1 MPDFDDTRKALS
13 SWRAEREQTHNALL
27 LAREA
32 VKRGKPGAEGLLRE
46 LEQVATSLDARGA
59 GLWESFAAFTSPKE
73 ALRRLHDRHPILL
86 FPLRLE
92 TRFKTVGDQ
101 AQLWVR
107 VYPDQCL
114 AESFEPELTEAEAR
128 NAQVFWS
135 GIWRAGGIDAEERA
149 AWRDLA
155 MAHGVG
161 RASWIVKRHTPLNP
175 ADQPQRNKPSDV
187 LLVIVATTD
196 APAATAAFWEKVWR
210 AGGTEAAVVAAR
222 PALEEEVGVATA
234 ARIIEECTPVNLGQP
249 PGAGETRA
257 TNGVKL
263 AVIKFPPLPSL
274 ELRRTSWSRAPR
286 VRLLPERLV
295 LMAWRGQAPSGDDDE
310 EEALKKPEIEQ
321 EGATIQAPLAVGPDP
336 GASGDE
342 QLRPDGDDLKIP
354 DSIRWMFDFERAL
367 EVGMAFRIDLTQ
379 QQADS
384 GFTRIVV
391 LGVRVSDTPAEG
403 KSQLESLLDDHL
415 RSRAGFELLPQGTP
429 TNNTESESTRF
440 NVHGDPDASF
450 NTGFREQPAFTAE
463 ADPLLRRDGEWF
475 AQLLGISPA
484 LAQRIPNAGGRDQ
497 LEARAMNLALWPGT
511 IGYMMRTMLA
521 PVFAEADVEATRS
534 FFARCVSG
542 RGAIPAVRVGAQP
555 YGILPVTSF
564 GSVNWFDA
572 DISSRLAIFRDQSFL
587 SYLRRLR
594 ALLMQI
600 EQEWDAQLA
609 KVSFV
614 GKTGAGVDPHQV
626 LLDVLDLQASS
637 VEFHSLKADSET
649 HKYHLLSFL
658 SQPLALAL
666 LRNLPTKQDALAL
679 LSRLGYSGATEPDA
693 VKKLFSGRT
702 PPLQGAVIDTVEFS
716 ETDPIAPCAGA
727 MNYLEW
733 LVNGAR
739 TNFDIIQE
747 QRGFDAGREP
757 SALLYLLLRHAL
769 QIAYSGTAQR
779 EKARRGL
786 IEAAQVSYA
795 EPAFVHVQSEKTVSE
810 SRYNV
815 LYETVNGRRLS
826 EVIRLDIDAI
836 DPELSEQVAAI
847 ERLTRTPTAPLERAF
862 AEHIDCASYRLD
874 AWKQGLLAWQLE
886 RIRSAGEGQD
896 GTYLGA
902 YGWLEDVRPE
912 GKTFTPVKLPADV
925 DALVNKPGDASLMRE
940 STNLGLIHAP
950 SLNHATT
957 AAVLRNGYQANGG
970 RMAVDLS
977 SQRVRL
983 ALGIIEGMRVGQS
996 LGALLGYRFE
1006 RHLHD
1011 AGILQLRA
1019 TMYAIRRQF
1028 PLAVQQIKSTKDDTL
1043 AIEAI
1048 AASNVVD
1055 GRALLRHV
1063 EASPQKSY
1071 PWGIATLPLDP
1082 DATRRAAMVVAIDA
1096 AVTHV
1101 RDVNDAV
1108 ADLAL
1113 AEGVHQAVIGNYDR
1127 SAGTLEAFAKG
1138 GLPPEVDV
1146 IHTPRSGTSLT
1157 LRTAVHLD
1165 PAVTANPI
1173 VGLAMSPMAKAEPV
1187 LNAWLGARLPAA
1199 DNVGCRVTWVDRTT
1213 GAQAPPAFVTQRD
1226 LKLQPLDLIYLMQ
1239 ETGDV
1244 PLGFLDDRVL
1254 QFVHT
1259 TATPA
1264 LGKRITVEYTTRVL
1278 GKVTFFELR
1287 ALITSLY
1294 AMTIAS
1300 RPLKPADL
1308 IRQADARGAE
1318 QPQSQI
1324 AVGRLTAAQA
1334 ELAGARTTALQTL
1347 LANLPAGTVDGAITA
1362 YANEVSKLAAWRLPQ
1377 TGVGFVFQWRQRQY
1391 EALAKKLDALI
1402 ARWTAIRDDARQ
1414 KLIDFDGAPGLLEPE
1429 QRSALATIELLVST
1443 SYITPQ
1449 PTTVAAFRTAVG
1461 NKLTAFDNELTTV
1474 KGFAATNF
1482 STLAAF
1488 AAALQGEPLDTF
1500 ERDALKLSEDLDEIV
1515 RFRLELKRVLEGLI
1529 AEVGKRATSANTLL
1543 TKTPLTIDATQA
1555 AAKKLFGDDFQ
1566 VIPTFTLRATAAAD
1580 VTAAHTHFQNG
1591 GLTQY
1596 VVNTI
1601 GREFPVDDWLHGVA
1615 RVREKI
1621 RHWENAI
1628 ALCDAF
1634 GTASPEPVP
1643 LQLPFEAG
1651 DNWLAL
1657 EIPPAATDAERAITR
1672 DKLLY
1677 TAHFPAGFD
1686 ATQQMAGLLVD
1697 EWNEVIPE
1705 KTETTGV
1712 AFHYDRPNS
1721 EPPQCW
1727 LLALPAVMD
1736 GAWSWEEL
1744 RDAVTGTLDAARR
1757 RAIEPDHLATT
1768 AYSWFLPA
1776 TYSAYTFPEISIS
1789 NYLLRNVAVL
1799 AQLKD
1804 A

>member
-1 MPDFDDTRKALS
+1 MPGFDDARKALA
-13 SWRAEREQTHNALL
+13 SWRVEREQTQNALL

-32 VKRGKPGAEGLLRE
+32 VKRGKRGSEGELRE
-46 LEQVATSLDARGA
+46 LEGTAKSLDGRGA
-59 GLWESFAAFTSPKE
+59 GLWEAFGEFASPKD
-73 ALRRLHDRHPILL
+73 ALRQLPDRHPILL

-92 TRFKTVGDQ
+92 TRFKTVDRQ

-114 AESFEPELTEAEAR
+114 AESFEPALTEAEAK
-128 NAQVFWS
+128 NAQVFWA
-135 GIWRAGGIDAEERA
+135 GIWRAGGVDAEERS

-155 MAHGVG
+155 NAHGVG
-161 RASWIVKRHTPLNP
+161 RASWIVKHHLPLNP
-175 ADQPQRNKPSDV
+175 SDQPQRTTPGDV
-187 LLVIVATTD
+187 LLVIIASAD
-196 APAATAAFWEKVWR
+196 APARTAEFWEKVWR
-210 AGGTEAAVVAAR
+210 TGGTEAAIVAAR
-222 PALEEEVGVATA
+222 PALETEVGAATA
-234 ARIIEECTPVNLGQP
+234 ARIVEEFTPVNLGQP
-249 PGAGETRA
+249 PGAGGTRT
-257 TNGVKL
+257 TNGVKVTVIHFTPL
-263 AVIKFPPLPSL
+263 A
-274 ELRRTSWSRAPR
+274 EMALRRTSWSRAPQ

-295 LMAWRGQAPSGDDDE
+295 LLAWRGDTI
-310 EEALKKPEIEQ
+310 EIEK

-336 GASGDE
+336 AGTGDA
-342 QLRPDGDDLKIP
+342 QLKPDGDELKIP
-354 DSIRWMFDFERAL
+354 ESIRWMFDFERAL
-367 EVGMAFRIDLTQ
+367 EVGMAFRIDLTP
-379 QQADS
+379 QQATA
-384 GFTRIVV
+384 GFTRIIV
-391 LGVRVSDTPAEG
+391 LGVRVSDTPAEAN
-403 KSQLESLLDDHL
+403 KQFETLLENHL
-415 RSRAGFELLPQGTP
+415 HSRPGFELLPQGTA
-429 TNNTESESTRF
+429 TNNTEEESTGR
-440 NVHGDPDASF
+440 NVHGNADASF
-450 NTGFREQPAFTAE
+450 DTAFRERPAFTAE
-463 ADPLLRRDGEWF
+463 SDPLLRRDGDWF
-475 AQLLGISPA
+475 AQLLGIAPS

-497 LEARAMNLALWPGT
+497 IEARAMNLALWPGT
-511 IGYMMRTMLA
+511 VGYMMRTMMA
-521 PVFAEADVEATRS
+521 PVFAAADIDATRS
-534 FFARCVSG
+534 YFARYVSG
-542 RGAIPAVRVGAQP
+542 RGAIPAVRVGSQP

-564 GSVNWFDA
+564 KAVNWFDGDRFPHA
-572 DISSRLAIFRDQSFL
+572 TMFL
-587 SYLRRLR
+587 NQGLTSYLKRLR
-594 ALLMQI
+594 TLLMQI
-600 EQEWDAQLA
+600 EQEWDAQLE

-626 LLDVLDLQASS
+626 LLDVLDLHASS

-649 HKYHLLSFL
+649 HKYHLLSLL
-658 SQPLALAL
+658 SHPLATAL
-666 LRNLPTKQDALAL
+666 LKNLPTKADALAL
-679 LSRLGYSGATEPDA
+679 LQRLGYGGAEEPDA

-702 PPLQGAVIDTVEFS
+702 PPLRGAVIDTVEFS
-716 ETDPIAPCAGA
+716 ETDPIAPCAGP

-769 QIAYSGTAQR
+769 QIAYSSTAQR

-786 IEAAQVSYA
+786 IDAAQVSYA
-795 EPAFVHVQSEKTVSE
+795 EPPFVHVQAEAAASE
-810 SRYNV
+810 SRYHV
-815 LYETVNGRRLS
+815 LYETVNGTRLS
-826 EVIRLDIDAI
+826 ELIRLNIDGV
-836 DPELSEQVAAI
+836 DSELSEQVAAI
-847 ERLTRTPTAPLERAF
+847 ERLTDTPTAALERAF
-862 AEHIDCASYRLD
+862 AEHLDCASYRLD

-886 RIRSAGEGQD
+886 RMRAAGEGQD

-902 YGWLEDVRPE
+902 YGWLEDVKPE
-912 GKTFTPVKLPADV
+912 GKTFTPVTLPSEV
-925 DALVNKPGDASLMRE
+925 DALINKPGDSPLLRD

-957 AAVLRNGYQANGG
+957 AAVLRNGYQTNGG

-983 ALGIIEGMRVGQS
+983 AMGIIEGMRVGQS

-1019 TMYAIRRQF
+1019 TVYAIRRQF
-1028 PLAVQQIKSTKDDTL
+1028 PLAAQQIKSTTDDTL
-1043 AIEAI
+1043 PIEAI

-1055 GRALLRHV
+1055 GRALLKHV
-1063 EASPQKSY
+1063 EMSAQKNY
-1071 PWGIATLPLDP
+1071 PWGIATLPLDA
-1082 DATRRAAMVVAIDA
+1082 DLARRMAMNAAIDA
-1096 AVTHV
+1096 AVTHIG
-1101 RDVNDAV
+1101 DVNDAV

-1113 AEGVHQAVIGNYDR
+1113 AEGVHQAVTGNYDR
-1127 SAGTLEAFAKG
+1127 AAGTLDAFAKG

-1146 IHTPRSGTSLT
+1146 IRTPRSGTSLT
-1157 LRTAVHLD
+1157 LRTALHLD
-1165 PAVTANPI
+1165 PAATANPI
-1173 VGLAMSPMAKAEPV
+1173 AGVPMSPMATAEPV
-1187 LNAWLGARLPAA
+1187 LNAWLAARLPAA
-1199 DNVGCRVTWVDRTT
+1199 DDVGCRVTWVDRVT
-1213 GAQAPPAFVTQRD
+1213 GTPAPAEFITQKQ
-1226 LKLQPLDLIYLMQ
+1226 LNLQPLDLLYLMQ

-1254 QFVHT
+1254 QFIHT
-1259 TATPA
+1259 NKAPA
-1264 LGKRITVEYTTRVL
+1264 LDKRIAIQYTTRVP

-1287 ALITSLY
+1287 ALLNSLY
-1294 AMTIAS
+1294 AMTVAS

-1308 IRQADARGAE
+1308 IRQADARGAD

-1324 AVGRLTAAQA
+1324 AVGRLTSAQA
-1334 ELAGARTTALQTL
+1334 DLAGARTTGLQTL
-1347 LANLPAGTVDGAITA
+1347 LANLPAGTVDDAITA
-1362 YANEVSKLAAWRLPQ
+1362 YANEVSKLGAWRLPQ
-1377 TGVGFVFQWRQRQY
+1377 SGVGFLFQWRQRQY
-1391 EALAKKLDALI
+1391 EALSVKLDALI
-1402 ARWTAIRDDARQ
+1402 VRWTATRDDAGQ
-1414 KLIDFDGAPGLLEPE
+1414 KLIDFDAAIGMTEPH
-1429 QRSALATIELLVST
+1429 QRAALATVELLVST
-1443 SYITPQ
+1443 SYIAPQ
-1449 PTTVAAFRTAVG
+1449 PATVSLHRTAVG
-1461 NKLTAFDNELTTV
+1461 NKLTTFDNELTTL
-1474 KGFAATNF
+1474 KGIAATNHA
-1482 STLAAF
+1482 TLSALV
-1488 AAALQGEPLDTF
+1488 AALQAEPLDPF
-1500 ERDALKLSEDLDEIV
+1500 EREALKLQGDIDEIA
-1515 RFRLELKRVLEGLI
+1515 RFRLELTSMLEGLI
-1529 AEVGKRATSANTLL
+1529 LEVGRRATQANTLL
-1543 TKTPLTIDATQA
+1543 TKSPLTIDAAQA

-1566 VIPTFTLRATAAAD
+1566 IIPSFTLRAAAAGD

-1596 VVNTI
+1596 VVNTV

-1615 RVREKI
+1615 RVRDKM

-1628 ALCDAF
+1628 ALCEAF
-1634 GTASPEPVP
+1634 GTAAPEATP

-1657 EIPPAATDAERAITR
+1657 EMPPAAADGERAITR

-1677 TAHFPAGFD
+1677 TAHFPGGFD
-1686 ATQQMAGLLVD
+1686 SAQPMAGLLVD

-1727 LLALPAVMD
+1727 LLVLPAVMD

>member
-1 MPDFDDTRKALS
+1 MTDFDDTRKGLTD
-13 SWRAEREQTHNALL
+13 WRAEREQTHDALL

-32 VKRGKPGAEGLLRE
+32 VKRGQRGAEGRVRE
-46 LEQVATSLDARGA
+46 LEQTVASLDASGA
-59 GLWESFAAFTSPKE
+59 DLWMAFGKFASPKD
-73 ALRRLHDRHPILL
+73 ALRQLSDRHPILL

-92 TRFKTVGDQ
+92 TRFKTVDRQ

-114 AESFEPELTEAEAR
+114 AESFEPALTEAEAR
-128 NAQVFWS
+128 NAQNFWA
-135 GIWRAGGIDAEERA
+135 GIWRAGGVDAEERA

-155 MAHGVG
+155 KAHGVG
-161 RASWIVKRHTPLNP
+161 RASWIVKHHTPLNP

-187 LLVIVATTD
+187 LLVIIASAS
-196 APAATAAFWEKVWR
+196 APAKTSEFWEKVWR
-210 AGGTEAAVVAAR
+210 AGGTEAAIVAER
-222 PALEEEVGVATA
+222 PGLETAVGAATA
-234 ARIIEECTPVNLGQP
+234 KRIVEELTPVNLTQP
-249 PGAGETRA
+249 PGTGETRA
-257 TNGVKL
+257 TNGVQV
-263 AVIKFPPLPSL
+263 AVITFTPLDDL
-274 ELRRTSWSRAPR
+274 DLRRTSWSRAPR

-295 LMAWRGQAPSGDDDE
+295 LTAWRGNT
-310 EEALKKPEIEQ
+310 LEIET
-321 EGATIQAPLAVGPDP
+321 EGALIQTPLAVGPDP
-336 GASGDE
+336 AGTGNE
-342 QLRPDGDDLKIP
+342 QLKPDGDDLQIP
-354 DSIRWMFDFERAL
+354 ESIRWMFDFERAL
-367 EVGMAFRIDLTQ
+367 EVGMAFRVNLTQ
-379 QQADS
+379 TQATA

-391 LGVRVSDTPAEG
+391 LGVRVSTAQAEG
-403 KSQLESLLDDHL
+403 KKELEALLENHL
-415 RSRAGFELLPQGTP
+415 HSRAGFELLPQGTA
-429 TNNTESESTRF
+429 TNNTEDESTGF
-440 NVHGDPDASF
+440 NMHGNPDGSF
-450 NTGFREQPAFTAE
+450 DTGFREQPAFTVE
-463 ADPLLRRDGEWF
+463 SDPLLRRDGEWF

-497 LEARAMNLALWPGT
+497 IEARAMNLALWPGT
-511 IGYMMRTMLA
+511 LGYMMRTMMA
-521 PVFAEADVEATRS
+521 PVFTDPDIEATRS
-534 FFARCVSG
+534 YFARYVSG
-542 RGAIPAVRVGAQP
+542 RGPIPAVRVGAQP

-564 GSVNWFDA
+564 NVVTWFDGKR
-572 DISSRLAIFRDQSFL
+572 SG
-587 SYLRRLR
+587 YLKRLR
-594 ALLMQI
+594 TLLMQI

-614 GKTGAGVDPHQV
+614 GKSGNGVDPQQV
-626 LLDVLDLQASS
+626 LLDVLDLHASS

-649 HKYHLLSFL
+649 HKYHLLSLL
-658 SQPLALAL
+658 SHPLATAL
-666 LRNLPTKQDALAL
+666 LKNLPTKADALAL
-679 LSRLGYSGATEPDA
+679 LQRLGYAGTQEPDA

-702 PPLQGAVIDTVEFS
+702 PPLKGAVIDTVEFS
-716 ETDPIAPCAGA
+716 ETDPVAPCAGM

-757 SALLYLLLRHAL
+757 SALLYLMLRHAL

-795 EPAFVHVQSEKTVSE
+795 EPAFVHIQSEKTVSE

-815 LYETVNGRRLS
+815 LHETVNGKRLS
-826 EVIRLDIDAI
+826 ELIRLDIDVI
-836 DPELSEQVAAI
+836 DAELSEQVAAI
-847 ERLTRTPTAPLERAF
+847 ERLTRTPTAALERAF

-874 AWKQGLLAWQLE
+874 AWKQGLLARQLE
-886 RIRSAGEGQD
+886 RMRAESEGQD

-902 YGWLEDVRPE
+902 YGWLEDVKPE
-912 GKTFTPVKLPADV
+912 GKSFTPVTLPTNL
-925 DALVNKPGDASLMRE
+925 DALINKPGDAPLLRE

-957 AAVLRNGYQANGG
+957 AAVLRNGHQANGG
-970 RMAVDLS
+970 RMALDLS

-983 ALGIIEGMRVGQS
+983 AMGIIEGMRVGQS

-1028 PLAVQQIKSTKDDTL
+1028 PLAAQQLKSTKDDTL

-1063 EASPQKSY
+1063 EASTQKNY
-1071 PWGIATLPLDP
+1071 PWGLATLPLDP
-1082 DATRRAAMVVAIDA
+1082 DPARRTAMNAAIDA
-1096 AVTHV
+1096 AVAHI
-1101 RDVNDAV
+1101 RDVNHAV
-1108 ADLAL
+1108 ADLAI

-1146 IHTPRSGTSLT
+1146 IRTPRSGTSLT
-1157 LRTAVHLD
+1157 LRTALHLD
-1165 PAVTANPI
+1165 PTANANPI
-1173 VGLAMSPMAKAEPV
+1173 AGVPMSAMASAEPV
-1187 LNAWLGARLPAA
+1187 LNAWLGSRLPAA
-1199 DNVGCRVTWVDRTT
+1199 DNVGCRVTWVDRAT
-1213 GAQAPPAFVTQRD
+1213 GAPAPPEFVTQRQ
-1226 LKLQPLDLIYLMQ
+1226 LNLQPLDLIYLMQ

-1254 QFVHT
+1254 QFVHAT
-1259 TATPA
+1259 KTPA
-1264 LGKRITVEYTTRVL
+1264 LGKRITIEYTTRVT

-1287 ALITSLY
+1287 ALLNSLY

-1308 IRQADARGAE
+1308 IRQVDARGAE

-1324 AVGRLTAAQA
+1324 AVGRLIAAQA
-1334 ELAGARTTALQTL
+1334 ELAGARTTGLQTL
-1347 LANLPAGTVDGAITA
+1347 LTNLPAGTVDDAITS
-1362 YANEVSKLAAWRLPQ
+1362 YATEVSKLAAWRLPQ
-1377 TGVGFVFQWRQRQY
+1377 TGVGFLFQWRQRQY

-1402 ARWTAIRDDARQ
+1402 VRWTAIRDDARQ
-1414 KLIDFDGAPGLLEPE
+1414 KLLDFDGAVGMTEPD
-1429 QRSALATIELLVST
+1429 QRAALATIELLVST
-1443 SYITPQ
+1443 SYVTPQ
-1449 PTTVAAFRTAVG
+1449 PATVALHRTAAG
-1461 NKLTAFDNELTTV
+1461 NKVTAFDNELTTA
-1474 KGFAATNF
+1474 KGIRATNHA
-1482 STLAAF
+1482 TLSAF
-1488 AAALQGEPLDTF
+1488 VDALRAEPLGTF
-1500 ERDALKLSEDLDEIV
+1500 ERDAMNLQDDLDEIA
-1515 RFRLELKRVLEGLI
+1515 RFRLELKSILEGLI
-1529 AEVGKRATSANTLL
+1529 VEVGKRSADANALL
-1543 TKTPLTIDATQA
+1543 TKTPLTIEAAQA

-1566 VIPTFTLRATAAAD
+1566 LIPSFTLRPASAAD
-1580 VTAAHTHFQNG
+1580 VSAARTHFQNG

-1596 VVNTI
+1596 VVETI

-1615 RVREKI
+1615 RVRDKM

-1628 ALCDAF
+1628 VLCEVF
-1634 GTASPEPVP
+1634 GTAAPELEP
-1643 LQLPFEAG
+1643 LQLPFEEG

-1657 EIPPAATDAERAITR
+1657 EIPPAPTDAERAITR

-1677 TAHFPAGFD
+1677 TAHFPAGLD
-1686 ATQQMAGLLVD
+1686 AAQPMAGLLVD

-1744 RDAVTGTLDAARR
+1744 RDAVTSTLDAARR
-1757 RAIEPDHLATT
+1757 RAIEPDHVATT
-1768 AYSWFLPA
+1768 TYSWFLPA

-1789 NYLLRNVAVL
+1789 NYLLRNIAVL

-1804 A
+1804 E

>member
-1 MPDFDDTRKALS
+1 MTDFDDTRKELTD
-13 SWRAEREQTHNALL
+13 WRAERERTHDALL

-32 VKRGKPGAEGLLRE
+32 VKRGKRDSEGRVRE
-46 LEQVATSLDARGA
+46 LEQTLESLDVRGA
-59 GLWESFAAFTSPKE
+59 DLWKAFGKFVSPKD
-73 ALRRLHDRHPILL
+73 ALRQLSDRHPILL

-92 TRFKTVGDQ
+92 TRFKTVDRQ

-114 AESFEPELTEAEAR
+114 AESFEPALTEAEAR
-128 NAQVFWS
+128 NAQLFWA
-135 GIWRAGGIDAEERA
+135 GIWRAGGVDAEERA

-155 MAHGVG
+155 TAHGVG
-161 RASWIVKRHTPLNP
+161 RASWIVKHHTPLNP
-175 ADQPQRNKPSDV
+175 AEQPQRNKPSDV
-187 LLVIVATTD
+187 LLVIIASAG
-196 APAATAAFWEKVWR
+196 APAKTAEFWEKVWR
-210 AGGTEAAVVAAR
+210 AGGTEAAIVAER
-222 PALEEEVGVATA
+222 PGLETTVGAATA
-234 ARIIEECTPVNLGQP
+234 KRIVEDFTPVNLAQP

-257 TNGVKL
+257 TNGVQV
-263 AVIKFPPLPSL
+263 AVITFTPLDDL
-274 ELRRTSWSRAPR
+274 DLRRTSWSRAPR

-295 LMAWRGQAPSGDDDE
+295 LTAWRGNTI
-310 EEALKKPEIEQ
+310 EIEA
-321 EGATIQAPLAVGPDP
+321 EGALIQTPLAVGPDP
-336 GASGDE
+336 AGTGNE
-342 QLRPDGDDLKIP
+342 QLKPDGDDLQIP
-354 DSIRWMFDFERAL
+354 ESIRWMFDFERAL
-367 EVGMAFRIDLTQ
+367 EVGMAFRVNLTQ
-379 QQADS
+379 AQATA

-391 LGVRVSDTPAEG
+391 LGVRVSTAQTEG
-403 KSQLESLLDDHL
+403 KKELEALLEDHL
-415 RSRAGFELLPQGTP
+415 HSRTGFELLPQGTA
-429 TNNTESESTRF
+429 TNNTEDESTGF
-440 NVHGDPDASF
+440 NVHGNPDASF
-450 NTGFREQPAFTAE
+450 DTGFREQPAFIAE
-463 ADPLLRRDGEWF
+463 SDPFLRRDGEWF

-484 LAQRIPNAGGRDQ
+484 LAQRIPNAAGRDQ
-497 LEARAMNLALWPGT
+497 IEARAMNLALWPST
-511 IGYMMRTMLA
+511 LGYMMRTMMA
-521 PVFAEADVEATRS
+521 PVFADPDIEATRS
-534 FFARCVSG
+534 YFARYVSG

-564 GSVNWFDA
+564 NVVTWFDGKRSA
-572 DISSRLAIFRDQSFL
+572 
-587 SYLRRLR
+587 YLKRLR
-594 ALLMQI
+594 TLLMQI

-614 GKTGAGVDPHQV
+614 GKSGNGVDPQQV
-626 LLDVLDLQASS
+626 LLDVLDLHASS

-649 HKYHLLSFL
+649 HKYHLLSLL
-658 SQPLALAL
+658 SHPLAAAL
-666 LRNLPTKQDALAL
+666 LKNLPTKADALAL
-679 LSRLGYSGATEPDA
+679 LQRLGYTGTQESDA
-693 VKKLFSGRT
+693 VKKIFSGRT
-702 PPLQGAVIDTVEFS
+702 PPLKGAVIDTVEFS
-716 ETDPIAPCAGA
+716 ETDPVAPCAGP

-733 LVNGAR
+733 LVHGAR

-747 QRGFDAGREP
+747 QRGFDPGREP
-757 SALLYLLLRHAL
+757 SALLYLMLRHAL

-815 LYETVNGRRLS
+815 LYETVNGKRLS
-826 EVIRLDIDAI
+826 ELIRLDIDVI
-836 DPELSEQVAAI
+836 DAELSEQVAAI
-847 ERLTRTPTAPLERAF
+847 ERLTRTPTAALERAF
-862 AEHIDCASYRLD
+862 AEHIDCTSYRLD
-874 AWKQGLLAWQLE
+874 AWKQGMLTWQLE
-886 RIRSAGEGQD
+886 RMRAGREGQD
-896 GTYLGA
+896 DTYLGA
-902 YGWLEDVRPE
+902 YGWLEDVKPE
-912 GKTFTPVKLPADV
+912 GKSFTPVTLPTEV
-925 DALVNKPGDASLMRE
+925 DALINKPGDAPLLRE

-983 ALGIIEGMRVGQS
+983 AMGIIEGMRVGQS

-1006 RHLHD
+1006 RYLHD

-1019 TMYAIRRQF
+1019 TMYALRRQF
-1028 PLAVQQIKSTKDDTL
+1028 PLAAQQLKSTKDDTL

-1063 EASPQKSY
+1063 EASTQKNY
-1071 PWGIATLPLDP
+1071 PWGLATLPLDP
-1082 DATRRAAMVVAIDA
+1082 DPARRTAMNAAIDA
-1096 AVTHV
+1096 AVAHI

-1108 ADLAL
+1108 ADLAI

-1146 IHTPRSGTSLT
+1146 IRTPRSGTALT
-1157 LRTAVHLD
+1157 LRTALHLD
-1165 PAVTANPI
+1165 PTANANPI
-1173 VGLAMSPMAKAEPV
+1173 AGAPMSPMASAEPV
-1187 LNAWLGARLPAA
+1187 LNAWLGSRLPTA
-1199 DNVGCRVTWVDRTT
+1199 DNVGCWVTWVDRVT
-1213 GAQAPPAFVTQRD
+1213 GAPAPPEFITQRQ
-1226 LKLQPLDLIYLMQ
+1226 LNLQPIDLIYLMQ

-1244 PLGFLDDRVL
+1244 PLSFLDDRVL
-1254 QFVHT
+1254 QFVHAT
-1259 TATPA
+1259 KTPA
-1264 LGKRITVEYTTRVL
+1264 LSKRITIEYTTRVA

-1287 ALITSLY
+1287 ALLNSLY
-1294 AMTIAS
+1294 ALTIAS

-1308 IRQADARGAE
+1308 MRQVDARGAE

-1324 AVGRLTAAQA
+1324 AVGRLTSAQT
-1334 ELAGARTTALQTL
+1334 ELAGARTTGLQTL
-1347 LANLPAGTVDGAITA
+1347 LTNLPSGTVDDAIDS
-1362 YANEVSKLAAWRLPQ
+1362 YATEVSKLAAWRLPQ
-1377 TGVGFVFQWRQRQY
+1377 TGIGFLFQWRQRQY

-1402 ARWTAIRDDARQ
+1402 VRWTAIRDDARQ
-1414 KLIDFDGAPGLLEPE
+1414 KLLDFDGAVGMTEPD
-1429 QRSALATIELLVST
+1429 QRAALATIELLVST
-1443 SYITPQ
+1443 SYVTPQ
-1449 PTTVAAFRTAVG
+1449 PSTVTLHRKEAGKKFTG
-1461 NKLTAFDNELTTV
+1461 FDNELTTLN
-1474 KGFAATNF
+1474 GIRATNYA
-1482 STLAAF
+1482 TLSAF
-1488 AAALQGEPLDTF
+1488 VAALQAEPLDTF
-1500 ERDALKLSEDLDEIV
+1500 ERDAMKLQEEIDEIA
-1515 RFRLELKRVLEGLI
+1515 RFRLELKSILEGLI
-1529 AEVGKRATSANTLL
+1529 VEVGKRSADANTLL
-1543 TKTPLTIDATQA
+1543 TKTPLTIDAAQA

-1566 VIPTFTLRATAAAD
+1566 MIPSFTLRPASAAD
-1580 VTAAHTHFQNG
+1580 VSAARTHSENG

-1596 VVNTI
+1596 VVETI

-1615 RVREKI
+1615 RVRDKM

-1628 ALCDAF
+1628 VLCEGF
-1634 GTASPEPVP
+1634 GTAAPELVP

-1657 EIPPAATDAERAITR
+1657 EIPPAPTDAERAITR

-1677 TAHFPAGFD
+1677 TAHFPVAFD
-1686 ATQQMAGLLVD
+1686 PAQPMAGLLVD
-1697 EWNEVIPE
+1697 EWNEIIPE

-1744 RDAVTGTLDAARR
+1744 RDAVTSTLDAARR
-1757 RAIEPDHLATT
+1757 RAIEPDHVATT
-1768 AYSWFLPA
+1768 PYSWFLPA

-1789 NYLLRNVAVL
+1789 NYLLRNIAVL

-1804 A
+1804 T

>member
-1 MPDFDDTRKALS
+1 MPGFDDTRKELAG
-13 SWRAEREQTHNALL
+13 WRAEREQAHDALL

-32 VKRGKPGAEGLLRE
+32 AKRGTPGAEGRLRE
-46 LEQVATSLDARGA
+46 LEQAAKSLDARGA
-59 GLWESFAAFTSPKE
+59 GLWEAFGAFASPKD
-73 ALRRLHDRHPILL
+73 ALRQLPDRHPILL

-92 TRFKTVGDQ
+92 TRFKTVDDQ

-107 VYPDQCL
+107 AYPDQCL
-114 AESFEPELTEAEAR
+114 AESFEPSLTEAEAR
-128 NAQVFWS
+128 NAQVFWA
-135 GIWRAGGIDAEERA
+135 GVWRAGGIDAEERA

-155 MAHGVG
+155 KAHGVG
-161 RASWIVKRHTPLNP
+161 RASWIVRHHLPANP
-175 ADQPQRNKPSDV
+175 ADQPQRDKASDV
-187 LLVIVATTD
+187 LLVIIAAAD
-196 APAATAAFWEKVWR
+196 APAETAEFWERVWR

-222 PALEEEVGVATA
+222 PDLEAAVGAATA
-234 ARIIEECTPVNLGQP
+234 SRIVEELTPVNLGQP

-257 TNGVKL
+257 TNGVKV
-263 AVIKFPPLPSL
+263 AVIKFTPLADL
-274 ELRRTSWSRAPR
+274 DLRRTSWSRAPR

-295 LMAWRGQAPSGDDDE
+295 LTAWRGNTIEIE
-310 EEALKKPEIEQ
+310 EE
-321 EGATIQAPLAVGPDP
+321 GAVLQAPLAVGPDP
-336 GASGDE
+336 AGTGDE
-342 QLRPDGDDLKIP
+342 QLKPDGDDLQIP
-354 DSIRWMFDFERAL
+354 YSIRWMFDFERAL
-367 EVGMAFRIDLTQ
+367 EVGMAFRVKLTP
-379 QQADS
+379 QQATA

-403 KSQLESLLDDHL
+403 KQELERLLENHL
-415 RSRAGFELLPQGTP
+415 HSRTGFELLPQGTA
-429 TNNTESESTRF
+429 TNNTEAESTGF

-450 NTGFREQPAFTAE
+450 ETGFREQPGFTAE
-463 ADPLLRRDGEWF
+463 TDPLLRQDGDWF
-475 AQLLGISPA
+475 ARQLGISPA

-511 IGYMMRTMLA
+511 VGYMMRTMLA
-521 PVFAEADVEATRS
+521 PVFPDAAIDATRGY
-534 FFARCVSG
+534 FGRYVSG

-564 GSVNWFDA
+564 AAVNWFDGDRYA
-572 DISSRLAIFRDQSFL
+572 HAAAFLDQGGTGYLKRLH
-587 SYLRRLR
+587 
-594 ALLMQI
+594 ALLLQL

-614 GKTGAGVDPHQV
+614 GKDGPGVDPHQV
-626 LLDVLDLQASS
+626 LLDVLDLHASS
-637 VEFHSLKADSET
+637 VEFHSLKADSVT
-649 HKYHLLSFL
+649 HKYHLLSLL
-658 SQPLALAL
+658 SHPLARALLKNLPTPADALAL
-666 LRNLPTKQDALAL
+666 LR
-679 LSRLGYSGATEPDA
+679 RFGYEGAEEPDA
-693 VKKLFSGRT
+693 VKMLFSGRT
-702 PPLQGAVIDTVEFS
+702 PPLDGAVVDTVEFS
-716 ETDPIAPCAGA
+716 ETDPVAPCAGT

-769 QIAYSGTAQR
+769 QIAYSGAAQR

-795 EPAFVHVQSEKTVSE
+795 EPAFVHVQAESTVSE
-810 SRYNV
+810 SRYSV
-815 LYETVNGRRLS
+815 LHETVDGRRLS
-826 EVIRLDIDAI
+826 ELVRLDIDAI

-847 ERLTRTPTAPLERAF
+847 ERLARTPTAALERAL
-862 AEHIDCASYRLD
+862 AEHVDCASYRLD

-886 RIRSAGEGQD
+886 RMRAAGEGQD

-902 YGWLEDVRPE
+902 YGWLEEVKPE
-912 GKTFTPVKLPADV
+912 GKTFTPVTLPPEV
-925 DALVNKPGDASLMRE
+925 DALVNKPGDTPLLRE

-983 ALGIIEGMRVGQS
+983 AMGIIEGMRVGQP

-1006 RHLHD
+1006 RHLYD

-1019 TMYAIRRQF
+1019 TTYAIRRQF
-1028 PLAVQQIKSTKDDTL
+1028 PLAAQQLKSTKDDTL

-1063 EASPQKSY
+1063 EASSQQSY
-1071 PWGIATLPLDP
+1071 PWGIASLPLDP
-1082 DATRRAAMVVAIDA
+1082 DPARRTAMNAAIDA
-1096 AVTHV
+1096 AVGHI

-1113 AEGVHQAVIGNYDR
+1113 AEGVHQAVIGNFDR

-1146 IHTPRSGTSLT
+1146 IRTPRSGTSLT
-1157 LRTAVHLD
+1157 LRTALHLD
-1165 PAVTANPI
+1165 PAATANPI
-1173 VGLAMSPMAKAEPV
+1173 AGVPMSPMASAEPV
-1187 LNAWLGARLPAA
+1187 LNAWLASRLPAA
-1199 DNVGCRVTWVDRTT
+1199 DNVGCRVTWVDRAT
-1213 GAQAPPAFVTQRD
+1213 GTPAAPEFITQKQ
-1226 LKLQPLDLIYLMQ
+1226 LNLQPLDLLYLMQ

-1259 TATPA
+1259 TKTPV
-1264 LGKRITVEYTTRVL
+1264 LGKRIAIEYTTRVA

-1287 ALITSLY
+1287 ALLNSLY
-1294 AMTIAS
+1294 AMTVAS
-1300 RPLKPADL
+1300 RPLRPADL

-1318 QPQSQI
+1318 QPPSQI
-1324 AVGRLTAAQA
+1324 AVGRLTTAQA
-1334 ELAGARTTALQTL
+1334 ELAGARTTGLQAL
-1347 LANLPAGTVDGAITA
+1347 LANLPAGTVDDAITA

-1377 TGVGFVFQWRQRQY
+1377 TGVGFLFQWRQRQY
-1391 EALAKKLDALI
+1391 EALAKKLEALL
-1402 ARWTAIRDDARQ
+1402 ARWTTIRDDVRQ
-1414 KLIDFDGAPGLLEPE
+1414 KLTDFDAAAGMTEPE
-1429 QRSALATIELLVST
+1429 QRAALATVELLVST
-1443 SYITPQ
+1443 SYITPR
-1449 PTTVAAFRTAVG
+1449 PATVASHRTAVG
-1461 NKLTAFDNELTTV
+1461 NKFTAFDDELTTLRGIAATNHATLTAFV
-1474 KGFAATNF
+1474 
-1482 STLAAF
+1482 
-1488 AAALQGEPLDTF
+1488 AALQAEPLDTF
-1500 ERDALKLSEDLDEIV
+1500 ERDALELQEDLDEIA
-1515 RFRLELKRVLEGLI
+1515 RFRLELEPILEGLI
-1529 AEVGKRATSANTLL
+1529 VEVGKRATDANALL
-1543 TKTPLTIDATQA
+1543 TKTPLTTDAAQA
-1555 AAKKLFGDDFQ
+1555 AAKKLLGDDFQ
-1566 VIPTFTLRATAAAD
+1566 LIPSFTLRSATAAD
-1580 VTAAHTHFQNG
+1580 VTAARTHFQNG

-1596 VVNTI
+1596 VVDTI

-1615 RVREKI
+1615 RVRDKL

-1628 ALCDAF
+1628 TLCEAF
-1634 GTASPEPVP
+1634 GTAAPEPVP

-1657 EIPPAATDAERAITR
+1657 EVPPAATDAERAITR

-1677 TAHFPAGFD
+1677 TAVFPAGFD
-1686 ATQQMAGLLVD
+1686 AAQPMAGLLVD
-1697 EWNEVIPE
+1697 EWNEVIPQ
-1705 KTETTGV
+1705 KAETTGV
-1712 AFHYDRPNS
+1712 TFHYDRPNS

-1776 TYSAYTFPEISIS
+1776 TISAYTFPEISIS

-1799 AQLKD
+1799 AQLED
-1804 A
+1804 R

>member
-1 MPDFDDTRKALS
+1 MPGFDDTRKELAG
-13 SWRAEREQTHNALL
+13 WRAERQQAHDALL

-32 VKRGKPGAEGLLRE
+32 VKRGKRGAEGQLRE
-46 LEQVATSLDARGA
+46 LEQTVKTLDARGA
-59 GLWESFAAFTSPKE
+59 ALWEAFAQFASPKA
-73 ALRRLHDRHPILL
+73 ALRQLPDRHPILL

-92 TRFKTVGDQ
+92 TRFKTVDRQ
-101 AQLWVR
+101 DQLWVR

-114 AESFEPELTEAEAR
+114 AESFEPTLTEAEAK
-128 NAQVFWS
+128 NAQTFWA
-135 GIWRAGGIDAEERA
+135 GIWRAGGVEAEERS

-155 MAHGVG
+155 KAHGVG
-161 RASWIVKRHTPLNP
+161 RASWIVKHHLPLNP
-175 ADQPQRNKPSDV
+175 SDQPQRTKPSDV
-187 LLVIVATTD
+187 LLIISASA
-196 APAATAAFWEKVWR
+196 APAKTADFWEKVWR
-210 AGGTEAAVVAAR
+210 AGGTEAAIVAAR
-222 PALEEEVGVATA
+222 PALETEVGVATA
-234 ARIIEECTPVNLGQP
+234 KRIVEEFMPVNLGQP

-257 TNGVKL
+257 TNGVKVAVLKFTPLGDL
-263 AVIKFPPLPSL
+263 A
-274 ELRRTSWSRAPR
+274 LRRTSWSRAPQ

-295 LMAWRGQAPSGDDDE
+295 LMAWRGNTIEIDE
-310 EEALKKPEIEQ
+310 

-336 GASGDE
+336 AGTGNE
-342 QLRPDGDDLKIP
+342 QLKPDGDELQIP
-354 DSIRWMFDFERAL
+354 ESIRWMFDFERAL
-367 EVGMAFRIDLTQ
+367 EVGMAFRVNLTP
-379 QQADS
+379 QQAAA

-391 LGVRVSDTPAEG
+391 LGVRVSDTAAEG
-403 KSQLESLLDDHL
+403 KKQLETLLEDHL
-415 RSRAGFELLPQGTP
+415 HSRTGFELLPQGTA
-429 TNNTESESTRF
+429 TNNTEDESTGF
-440 NVHGDPDASF
+440 NVHGNPDASF
-450 NTGFREQPAFTAE
+450 ETGFREQPAFTPQ
-463 ADPLLRRDGEWF
+463 ADPLLCQDGEWF
-475 AQLLGISPA
+475 ARLLGVSPA

-511 IGYMMRTMLA
+511 IGYMMRTMMA
-521 PVFAEADVEATRS
+521 PVFAESDIDATRS
-534 FFARCVSG
+534 YFARYVSG

-564 GSVNWFDA
+564 NAVNWFDDDRFSHA
-572 DISSRLAIFRDQSFL
+572 TVFVAQGFSG
-587 SYLRRLR
+587 YLKRLR
-594 ALLMQI
+594 ALVMQI
-600 EQEWDAQLA
+600 EREWDAQLA

-614 GKTGAGVDPHQV
+614 GKSGPGIDPHQV
-626 LLDVLDLQASS
+626 LLDVLDLHASS
-637 VEFHSLKADSET
+637 VECHSLKADSET
-649 HKYHLLSFL
+649 HKYHLLSLL
-658 SQPLALAL
+658 SHPLATALLKNLPTKADALAL
-666 LRNLPTKQDALAL
+666 LR
-679 LSRLGYSGATEPDA
+679 RLGYAGAGEPDA
-693 VKKLFSGRT
+693 VTKSFSGRT
-702 PPLQGAVIDTVEFS
+702 PPLTGAVIDTVEFS
-716 ETDPIAPCAGA
+716 ETDPIAPCAGT

-733 LVNGAR
+733 LVNAAR

-769 QIAYSGTAQR
+769 QIAYSSTAQR

-786 IEAAQVSYA
+786 IQAAQVSYA
-795 EPAFVHVQSEKTVSE
+795 EPAFVHVQAEKTVSE

-815 LYETVNGRRLS
+815 LHETVNGRRLS
-826 EVIRLDIDAI
+826 ELIRLNIDAI

-847 ERLTRTPTAPLERAF
+847 ERLTRTPTAALERAF

-886 RIRSAGEGQD
+886 RMRTAGEGQD

-902 YGWLEDVRPE
+902 YGWLEEVRPE
-912 GKTFTPVKLPADV
+912 GKIFKPVTLAEEV
-925 DALVNKPGDASLMRE
+925 DALINKPGDAPLMRE

-957 AAVLRNGYQANGG
+957 AAVLRNGYQANAG

-983 ALGIIEGMRVGQS
+983 AMGIIEGMRVGQS

-1028 PLAVQQIKSTKDDTL
+1028 PLAAQQIKSTKDDTL

-1063 EASPQKSY
+1063 EASAQQGY

-1082 DATRRAAMVVAIDA
+1082 DPTRRAAMNAAIDA
-1096 AVTHV
+1096 AVAHI

-1138 GLPPEVDV
+1138 NRPPEVDV
-1146 IHTPRSGTSLT
+1146 IRTPRSGTSLT
-1157 LRTAVHLD
+1157 LRTALHLD
-1165 PAVTANPI
+1165 PTATANPI
-1173 VGLAMSPMAKAEPV
+1173 AGVPMSPMASAEPV
-1187 LNAWLGARLPAA
+1187 LNAWLASRLPAA
-1199 DNVGCRVTWVDRTT
+1199 DNVGCRVTWIDRAT
-1213 GAQAPPAFVTQRD
+1213 GVPAPPEFVTQKQ
-1226 LKLQPLDLIYLMQ
+1226 LNLQPLDLIYLMQ

-1244 PLGFLDDRVL
+1244 PLAFLDDRVL
-1254 QFVHT
+1254 RLIHST
-1259 TATPA
+1259 KAPA
-1264 LGKRITVEYTTRVL
+1264 LGKPITIEYTTRAP
-1278 GKVTFFELR
+1278 GQVTFFQLQ
-1287 ALITSLY
+1287 ALLNSLY

-1308 IRQADARGAE
+1308 IRQADTRGAE
-1318 QPQSQI
+1318 QPQSQV
-1324 AVGRLTAAQA
+1324 AVGRLTSARA
-1334 ELAGARTTALQTL
+1334 ELAGARTTGLQTL
-1347 LANLPAGTVDGAITA
+1347 LANLPAGSVDDAITA
-1362 YANEVSKLAAWRLPQ
+1362 YADEVSKLAAWRLPQ
-1377 TGVGFVFQWRQRQY
+1377 TGVGFLFQWRQRQY
-1391 EALAKKLDALI
+1391 AALAKKLDALI
-1402 ARWTAIRDDARQ
+1402 LRWTAIRDDARQ
-1414 KLIDFDGAPGLLEPE
+1414 KLSDYDTAVGMTEPE
-1429 QRSALATIELLVST
+1429 QRAALATVELLVST
-1443 SYITPQ
+1443 SYLTP
-1449 PTTVAAFRTAVG
+1449 PPATVALHRTAVG
-1461 NKLTAFDNELTTV
+1461 TKYTAFDNELTTL
-1474 KGFAATNF
+1474 KGIAAT
-1482 STLAAF
+1482 SYATLSALV
-1488 AAALQGEPLDTF
+1488 AALQAEPLDTF
-1500 ERDALKLSEDLDEIV
+1500 ERDALKLQDDLDEV
-1515 RFRLELKRVLEGLI
+1515 ARFRGELKSILEGLI
-1529 AEVGKRATSANTLL
+1529 ADVGKRATDANALL
-1543 TKTPLTIDATQA
+1543 TKTPLTIDAAQA

-1566 VIPTFTLRATAAAD
+1566 VIPSFTLRAAAAGD
-1580 VTAAHTHFQNG
+1580 VTAARTHFDNG

-1596 VVNTI
+1596 VVDTI

-1615 RVREKI
+1615 RVRDKM

-1628 ALCDAF
+1628 VLCEAF
-1634 GTASPEPVP
+1634 GTAAPEPTP
-1643 LQLPFEAG
+1643 LQLPFEAA
-1651 DNWLAL
+1651 DTWLAL

-1686 ATQQMAGLLVD
+1686 AAQPMAGLLVD
-1697 EWNEVIPE
+1697 EWNEVIPQ

-1744 RDAVTGTLDAARR
+1744 RDAVTGTLEAARR